1 MRTIRFL
8 LFILFLIKISY
19 SENNNLLI
27 EIINKEDL
35 TDFIN
40 PLNQEDE
47 DNIYISFGSSLK
59 DELSQRTIFKF
70 DSTGKKVK
78 EFSFSSTSDNI
89 NTEVA
94 YINDIKEYIVI
105 VSSSLIEIYDI
116 EDGEIIITKTIDNTL
131 GYRTPIKQL
140 DDNYYLFAYKQKNG
154 NVVLNKLLFENNKI
168 EEVNTK
174 IINNIST
181 NKSIVSCDTTN
192 DNQYILCVYFNEKN
206 QLEIASFSSDLQIVN
221 KKIDESNILDTY
233 FIKII
238 YFKDEN
244 KFIVLYSLNETYTR
258 LRYFKYKNNLFL
270 NQLTFITDD
279 ENDYLDENITQLS
292 PYHVDN
298 DIIDFNS
305 TKIIRISVKND
316 DFLISRYQFYND
328 DTSLSIKKYKLND
341 VLINKDYS
349 SFSNPR
355 LSFLGNIIVVCL
367 STMYLDEKKIGYF
380 FINYPKPEVINKDS
394 NNNINVNELITIENN
409 IFQYIPKIRIMEI
422 PEGFI
427 FNNSLSNVIN
437 NRDLL
442 EYNDSL
448 IFQEYKGYSLST
460 LKYEV
465 LAFKNKN
472 ENDQG
477 NVFPPSSRKMPEESE
492 IIINGEI
499 GQININI
506 TICSNGFLPMEDND
520 NVCTKIQHEGYYPDY
535 IDNIYKKCYSNCKT
549 CNGPLINDSDSENM
563 NCEICQDGFYK
574 KINTNSCYNEEP
586 EGYYLDLN
594 EFIYNKC
601 YETCTNC
608 SGPLNTSCYSCI
620 ENYTF
625 IRSNN
630 SCLFNNENKTNDNYK
645 IIIQLEGQF
654 KWIFIIIFLV
664 SLVIGIILSLRPLR
678 NKELDPRR
686 YTFVGNMIENED
698 TNPTKNETMQEMPLL
713 NW

>member
-27 EIINKEDL
+27 KIINEEDL

-59 DELSQRTIFKF
+59 NELSQRTILKF
-70 DSTGKKVK
+70 DSTGNKVQ
-78 EFSFSSTSDNI
+78 EFSFSSASDNI

-105 VSSSLIEIYDI
+105 ISSSLIELYDI
-116 EDGEIIITKTIDNTL
+116 DDKKIIT
-131 GYRTPIKQL
+131 IKKL
-140 DDNYYLFAYKQKNG
+140 DDNYYLFAYKQNNG
-154 NVVLNKLLFENNKI
+154 NVVLNKLLIENDEIK
-168 EEVNTK
+168 EVNTK

-206 QLEIASFSSDLQIVN
+206 QLEIASFSSDLQIIN

-279 ENDYLDENITQLS
+279 ENDYLDEDITQLS
-292 PYHVDN
+292 PYHDHN

-305 TKIIRISVKND
+305 TKIIRISVNSG

-328 DTSLSIKKYKLND
+328 DTSLSIKNYKLND

-380 FINYPKPEVINKDS
+380 FINYPKPQKMNKYS
-394 NNNINVNELITIENN
+394 NNNINVNKLITIENN

-427 FNNSLSNVIN
+427 FNNSLGNVIN

-472 ENDQG
+472 ENGQG

-645 IIIQLEGQF
+645 ITIQLEGQF

>member
-27 EIINKEDL
+27 KIINEEDL

-59 DELSQRTIFKF
+59 NELSQRTILKF
-70 DSTGKKVK
+70 DSTGKKVQ
-78 EFSFSSTSDNI
+78 EFSFSSASDNI

-105 VSSSLIEIYDI
+105 ISSSLIELYDI
-116 EDGEIIITKTIDNTL
+116 DDKKIITKKKIDNTL
-131 GYRTPIKQL
+131 GYRTPIKKL
-140 DDNYYLFAYKQKNG
+140 DDNYYLFAYKQNNG
-154 NVVLNKLLFENNKI
+154 NVVLNKLLIENDEIK
-168 EEVNTK
+168 EVNTK

-206 QLEIASFSSDLQIVN
+206 QLEIASFSSDLQIIN

-279 ENDYLDENITQLS
+279 ENDYLDEDITQLS
-292 PYHVDN
+292 PYHDHN

-305 TKIIRISVKND
+305 TKIIRISVNSG

-328 DTSLSIKKYKLND
+328 DTSLSIKNYKLND

-380 FINYPKPEVINKDS
+380 FINYPKPQKMNKYS
-394 NNNINVNELITIENN
+394 NNNINVNKLITIENN

-427 FNNSLSNVIN
+427 FNNSLGNVIN

-472 ENDQG
+472 ENGQG

-645 IIIQLEGQF
+645 ITIQLEGQF

>member
-27 EIINKEDL
+27 KIINEEDL

-47 DNIYISFGSSLK
+47 DNIYISFGSRLK
-59 DELSQRTIFKF
+59 DEFSQRTILKF
-70 DSTGKKVK
+70 DSTGNKVQ
-78 EFSFSSTSDNI
+78 EFSFSSASDNI

-105 VSSSLIEIYDI
+105 ISSSLIELYDI
-116 EDGEIIITKTIDNTL
+116 DDKKIITKKNIDNTL
-131 GYRTPIKQL
+131 GYRTPIKHL
-140 DDNYYLFAYKQKNG
+140 DDNYYLFAYKQNNG
-154 NVVLNKLLFENNKI
+154 NVVLNKLLIENDEIK
-168 EEVNTK
+168 EVNTK

-206 QLEIASFSSDLQIVN
+206 QLEIASFSSDLQIIN

-279 ENDYLDENITQLS
+279 ENDYLDEDITQLS
-292 PYHVDN
+292 PYHDHN

-305 TKIIRISVKND
+305 TKIIRISVNSN

-328 DTSLSIKKYKLND
+328 DTSLSIKNYKLND

-380 FINYPKPEVINKDS
+380 FINYPKPQKMNKYS
-394 NNNINVNELITIENN
+394 NNNINVNKLITIENN

-427 FNNSLSNVIN
+427 FNNSLGNVIN

-645 IIIQLEGQF
+645 ITIQLEGQF

-698 TNPTKNETMQEMPLL
+698 TNPTKNGTMQEMPLL

>member
-116 EDGEIIITKTIDNTL
+116 EDGEIITTKTIDNTL
-131 GYRTPIKQL
+131 GYRTPIKKL
-140 DDNYYLFAYKQKNG
+140 DDNYYLFAYKQNNG

-168 EEVNTK
+168 KEVNTK
-174 IINNIST
+174 IINNSST

-206 QLEIASFSSDLQIVN
+206 QLEIASFSSDLQIIN

-279 ENDYLDENITQLS
+279 ENDYLDEDITQLS
-292 PYHVDN
+292 PYHDHN

-305 TKIIRISVKND
+305 TKIIRISVNSG

-328 DTSLSIKKYKLND
+328 DTSLSIKNYKLND

-427 FNNSLSNVIN
+427 FNNSLRNVIN

-477 NVFPPSSRKMPEESE
+477 NFFPPSSRKMPEESE

-586 EGYYLDLN
+586 KGYYLDLD

-625 IRSNN
+625 IRSNS
-630 SCLFNNENKTNDNYK
+630 SCLFTNENKTNDNYK
-645 IIIQLEGQF
+645 ITIQLEGQF

>member
-1 MRTIRFL
+1 M
-8 LFILFLIKISY
+8 
-19 SENNNLLI
+19 
-27 EIINKEDL
+27 
-35 TDFIN
+35 
-40 PLNQEDE
+40 
-47 DNIYISFGSSLK
+47 
-59 DELSQRTIFKF
+59 
-70 DSTGKKVK
+70 
-78 EFSFSSTSDNI
+78 
-89 NTEVA
+89 
-94 YINDIKEYIVI
+94 
-105 VSSSLIEIYDI
+105 
-116 EDGEIIITKTIDNTL
+116 
-131 GYRTPIKQL
+131 
-140 DDNYYLFAYKQKNG
+140 
-154 NVVLNKLLFENNKI
+154 
-168 EEVNTK
+168 
-174 IINNIST
+174 
-181 NKSIVSCDTTN
+181 
-192 DNQYILCVYFNEKN
+192 
-206 QLEIASFSSDLQIVN
+206 
-221 KKIDESNILDTY
+221 
-233 FIKII
+233 
-238 YFKDEN
+238 
-244 KFIVLYSLNETYTR
+244 
-258 LRYFKYKNNLFL
+258 
-270 NQLTFITDD
+270 
-279 ENDYLDENITQLS
+279 
-292 PYHVDN
+292 
-298 DIIDFNS
+298 
-305 TKIIRISVKND
+305 
-316 DFLISRYQFYND
+316 ISRYQFYND

-427 FNNSLSNVIN
+427 FNNSLGNVIN

-477 NVFPPSSRKMPEESE
+477 NAFPPSSRKMPEESE

-499 GQININI
+499 GQINIEI
-506 TICSNGFLPMEDND
+506 TTCSNGFLPMEEND

-549 CNGPLINDSDSENM
+549 CNGPFINDSDSENM

-586 EGYYLDLN
+586 KGYYLDLD

-630 SCLFNNENKTNDNYK
+630 SCEFYNESKTNDNYK